1 MRFGS
6 CIRLIASALLMS
18 LLIAVNIAS
27 SNTKFIS
34 AQSSNNPINTT
45 TQESNNFTTNNGQIL
60 NYSRS
65 TENDLTGISKSGI
78 LPTVTNISQLAE
90 QPALTANQKAF
101 VENYTERRADRSAPP
116 LPSET
121 PSPTE
126 RTSELPLAPPTNLVI
141 PSVNTTTTTT
151 TANATTAPKAT
162 TNKTSTSPV
171 LALSPQPVNQN
182 FTVYGAKQVKL
193 TEDVFTSTVDE
204 PSVANNGVTVFFC
217 GNWYCARSEDGGS
230 NWITV
235 SPYSD
240 MGFYPNG
247 NPKFCCDQDIVFDP
261 KDKMFVWYRQAV
273 EDPVTGQGF
282 FRLGISSDANHWF
295 NYDVYPTNVSNI
307 LSIHDMFDLPQLTLS
322 DKYLYIKSNIYQS
335 NLFKGTI
342 FIRWLL
348 DDLKNNAPA
357 KFDFYIAKSGGF
369 NYVPV
374 QGAKNKMYF
383 AAQLS
388 NIRMRIYEWDE
399 GSPSPKPPF
408 DVTIDPTI
416 LAGQG
421 QMNCASPGGFNWCAR
436 ADYRMLGGIYQ
447 NGSFSD
453 GIGKITFFWNA
464 GQGGDFQFP
473 HVDAATFRTSDM
485 AYVSRPLLWSSQH
498 AWLYSFAHPN
508 PKDNSKIGIT
518 AFAGSGSIPYPSI
531 AVGTNNVKS
540 GIGVSPWNIQ
550 PAITGT
556 NAPGNNKW
564 GDYLRIRPH
573 SGSGEDWISS
583 GYILKG
589 GTSSNQIQPIYLVFG
604 FNSSKISNAT
614 GIAQKPGNIISTTT
628 TTAIQSPPPGEQ
640 KLIIRATDTR
650 IPGSEYIIEVNNTQQ
665 LEQQLISLIQSSSG
679 AQTNFPQS
687 FPNGVDPTIRSNV
700 ENLLKS
706 LTIPGLLSSQKTPP
720 AQGVADILRH
730 VTISNG
736 QICTTISWFRIC
748 VGLATS

>member
-1 MRFGS
+1 MS
-6 CIRLIASALLMS
+6 CIRLIASAFLMT
-18 LLIAVNIAS
+18 LLIAVNIAAN
-27 SNTKFIS
+27 NTKFIL
-34 AQSSNNPINTT
+34 AQPSNPNNITT
-45 TQESNNFTTNNGQIL
+45 SVNNFTTNNGQIL
-60 NYSRS
+60 NYSKS
-65 TENDLTGISKSGI
+65 TENDLTGVSKSGI

-90 QPALTANQKAF
+90 QPVLTPNQKAF
-101 VENYTERRADRSAPP
+101 IQNYTEKRADRSAPP
-116 LPSET
+116 LPNET

-126 RTSELPLAPPTNLVI
+126 RTSELPLAPPTNLVV
-141 PSVNTTTTTT
+141 PSVNKTTNNTIL
-151 TANATTAPKAT
+151 NT
-162 TNKTSTSPV
+162 TNKTSNTATLTV
-171 LALSPQPVNQN
+171 SPQSVNQN
-182 FTVYGAKQVKL
+182 FTIYGAKAVRL

-204 PSVANNGVTVFFC
+204 PSVANNGVIVFYC

-230 NWITV
+230 NWITI

-261 KDKMFVWYRQAV
+261 KDKIFVWYRQAV

-282 FRLGISSDANHWF
+282 FRLGVSSDANHWF
-295 NYDVYPTNVSNI
+295 NYDIYPTNVSNI

-335 NLFKGTI
+335 NQFKGTI

-348 DDLKNNAPA
+348 DDLKNNSPA

-369 NYVPV
+369 NYIPV

-399 GSPSPKPPF
+399 GSPSPMPPF

-421 QMNCASPGGFNWCAR
+421 QMKCPSPGGFNWCDR

-447 NGSFSD
+447 NDSSSVGN
-453 GIGKITFFWNA
+453 GKITFFWNA

-473 HVDAATFRTSDM
+473 HIDAATFRITDM
-485 AYVSRPLLWSSQH
+485 AYVGRPILWSSEH
-498 AWLYSFAHPN
+498 AWVYGFAHPN
-508 PKDNSKIGIT
+508 PKDNSKVGIT

-531 AVGTNNVKS
+531 GVGTNNMK
-540 GIGVSPWNIQ
+540 GGFAASPWNIQ
-550 PAITGT
+550 PAIIGT

-589 GTSSNQIQPIYLVFG
+589 GTSSTQIQPIFLVFG
-604 FNSSKISNAT
+604 FNGTKISNAT
-614 GIAQKPGNIISTTT
+614 GISQKPGNIVPATTS
-628 TTAIQSPPPGEQ
+628 IQPPQLQQ
-640 KLIIRATDTR
+640 KFIIRATDTR
-650 IPGSEYIIEVNNTQQ
+650 IPGSEYVIEVNNTQQ

-679 AQTNFPQS
+679 MQNAFPQA
-687 FPNGVDPTIRSNV
+687 FPNGVDPNIRSNV
-700 ENLLKS
+700 DNLLKS
-706 LTIPGLLSSQKTPP
+706 LSVPGLLSSQQTIPP
-720 AQGVADILRH
+720 QGISDILRH

-736 QICTTISWFRIC
+736 QICSTISWFRIC
-748 VGLATS
+748 IGLATT